1 MVEPSPNRSLRRL
14 AAYNWAHRRR
24 YAIGATF
31 LFLTNW
37 LTASIPGRIGA
48 AVDALQASAPMGW
61 IVATVA
67 AMGAT
72 IIVVRALSRIFFFN
86 PGRDIEYRIRQQ
98 LFDQMM
104 ALQPPFYATAGTGD
118 LVTRAT
124 NDITYVRAMV
134 GFAFMQTV
142 NTAMAI
148 PITAWMMWGISPKL
162 TMLSGIPI
170 AVGVLVLQF
179 GLHKMFT
186 LQRRNQ
192 DELGAI
198 SDHVLSSFQGISTIQ
213 GFVAEEAFVR
223 RFDQKVDAWFGTG
236 MKLAIVRAIFFP
248 VLVVS
253 GGLGAFLL
261 LYVGAPMAL
270 AGALSVGDIAAF
282 AALLATLIPPLRAM
296 GWMLVVWQRGRASWE
311 RIIDVLD
318 APIERP
324 EGDHGIV
331 RQPAGGPYIAVKD
344 LTFAYADR
352 PDRPV
357 LQHVDID
364 IGAGTVFGV
373 FGRTGS
379 GKTTLLRLLARLL
392 NPPRGTIFIDG
403 TDVLDLDLDAWREE
417 MRLVPQR
424 PFLFS
429 ETIAQN
435 IALDDAPDLASV
447 TAVVEKAAL
456 DTDVESLQQG
466 LQTIVGERGIMLS
479 GGQRQRTALAR
490 GLYHEASV
498 IMLDDVLSAVDHVT
512 EARLVAMLSA
522 MERSGKTPTVI
533 IVSHRL
539 SALRNADQIV
549 VLDKGTIV
557 DRGTHAE
564 LIERPGIYQETWQ
577 FQQEHDEE
585 EKEPA

>member
-14 AAYNWAHRRR
+14 ASYNWEHRRL
-24 YAIGATF
+24 YALGACF

-37 LTASIPGRIGA
+37 LTASIPGQIGSA
-48 AVDALQASAPMGW
+48 IDALQVGGTMGRS
-61 IVATVA
+61 VAAVA
-67 AMGAT
+67 AMGAAV
-72 IIVVRALSRIFFFN
+72 IVVRALSRIFFFN

-98 LFDQMM
+98 LFDKMM
-104 ALQPPFYATAGTGD
+104 ALQPAFYQQSGTGD

-148 PITAWMMWGISPKL
+148 PITAWKMAHISPKL
-162 TMLSGIPI
+162 TVLSAIPI
-170 AVGVLVLQF
+170 ALGVMVLQF

-192 DELGAI
+192 DELGAL

-213 GFVAEEAFVR
+213 GFVAEEAFIR
-223 RFDQKVDAWFGTG
+223 RFDQKVDAWFTTG
-236 MKLAIVRAIFFP
+236 MRLTMVRAIFFP
-248 VLVVS
+248 FLVVS
-253 GGLGAFLL
+253 GGLATFLL

-270 AGALSVGDIAAF
+270 AGTLSVGDIAAF
-282 AALLATLIPPLRAM
+282 AALLATLIPPLRSL

-311 RIIDVLD
+311 RIVDVLD
-318 APIERP
+318 APVDRP
-324 EGDHGIV
+324 EGDRGIV
-331 RQPAGGPYIAVKD
+331 RQPAGGPHIAVKD
-344 LTFAYADR
+344 LTFAFPDR
-352 PDRPV
+352 PDAPV
-357 LQHVDID
+357 LQHVEVDMVP
-364 IGAGTVFGV
+364 GSVVGV

-392 NPPRGTIFIDG
+392 NPPRGTVLIDG
-403 TDVLDLDLDAWREE
+403 TDILDLDLGAWRDE

-435 IALDDAPDLASV
+435 IALDDSPDFRSV
-447 TAVVEKAAL
+447 TEVVVKAAL
-456 DTDVESLQQG
+456 DTDVESLQNG
-466 LQTIVGERGIMLS
+466 LETIVGERGIMLS

-533 IVSHRL
+533 IVSQRL
-539 SALRNADQIV
+539 SALRNADQIL

-564 LIERPGIYQETWQ
+564 LIERPGVYQDTWR
-577 FQQEHDEE
+577 FQQERQD

>member
-1 MVEPSPNRSLRRL
+1 VVEPSPDRSLRRL
-14 AAYNWAHRRR
+14 AAYNWEHRWL
-24 YAIGATF
+24 YALGGTF

-37 LTASIPGRIGA
+37 LTASIPGRIGLA
-48 AVDALQASAPMGW
+48 IDALQAHTPMGPS
-61 IVATVA
+61 VASVA

-98 LFDQMM
+98 LFDKMM
-104 ALQPPFYATAGTGD
+104 ALQPAFYTTAGTGD

-148 PITAWMMWGISPKL
+148 PITAWKMAAISPKL
-162 TMLSGIPI
+162 TALS
-170 AVGVLVLQF
+170 AVPVALGVVVLQL
-179 GLHKMFT
+179 GLRQMFT

-192 DELGAI
+192 DELGAL

-223 RFDQKVDAWFGTG
+223 RFDQKVDAWFSTG
-236 MKLAIVRAIFFP
+236 MKLTMVRAIFFP
-248 VLVVS
+248 FLVVS
-253 GGLGAFLL
+253 GGLATFLL

-270 AGALSVGDIAAF
+270 AGELSVGDIAAF
-282 AALLATLIPPLRAM
+282 AALLATLIPPLRSM

-311 RIIDVLD
+311 RIVDVLD
-318 APIERP
+318 APVDRP
-324 EGDHGIV
+324 EGEHGIV
-331 RQPAGGPYIAVKD
+331 RPPSPGPRIEVKD
-344 LTFAYADR
+344 LTFAYPDR

-357 LQHVDID
+357 LQHVDVD
-364 IGAGTVFGV
+364 IAAGSVVGV

-392 NPPRGTIFIDG
+392 NPPRGTVLVDG
-403 TDVLDLDLDAWREE
+403 TDILTLDLGGWREE

-435 IALDDAPDLASV
+435 IALEDAPDVRAV
-447 TAVVEKAAL
+447 TEVVEKAAL
-456 DTDVESLQQG
+456 DSDVESLQHG
-466 LQTIVGERGIMLS
+466 LETIVGERGIMLS

-533 IVSHRL
+533 IVSQRL
-539 SALRNADQIV
+539 SALRHADQIV
-549 VLDKGTIV
+549 VLDKGAVV
-557 DRGTHAE
+557 DRGTHSE
-564 LIERPGIYQETWQ
+564 LVARAGIYQDTWR
-577 FQQEHDEE
+577 FQQEH
-585 EKEPA
+585 KEPA